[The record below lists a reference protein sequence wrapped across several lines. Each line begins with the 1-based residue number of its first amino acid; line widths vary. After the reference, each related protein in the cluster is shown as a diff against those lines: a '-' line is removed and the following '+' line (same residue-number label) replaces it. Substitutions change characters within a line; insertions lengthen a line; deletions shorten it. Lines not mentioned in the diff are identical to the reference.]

1 MSVTISGGYRRPI
14 PEQTRIVVVMPK
26 CEAELIDRWAIPAE
40 MPSRTAAI
48 RFLLRKGLEAVGT
61 TTTDQVSQT

>member
-1 MSVTISGGYRRPI
+1 MSVTTSAGYRRSI

-26 CEAELIDRWAIPAE
+26 QEADMIDNWAIPAD

-61 TTTDQVSQT
+61 TETDRVA